1 MTGSTTYRGIQ
12 IVAADLP
19 SGPFS
24 WIDDESDMGGT
35 AATLDEARR
44 QIGRYLGPRGGA
56 EPCPECCGHAALD
69 WAHLSIERCPWCSP
83 EEEEAA

>member
-1 MTGSTTYRGIQ
+1 MTAETTYRGIA
-12 IVAADLP
+12 IRTFDVP
-19 SGPFS
+19 CTPYV
-24 WIDDESDMGGT
+24 WVHDEGDMHGV

-44 QIGRYLGPRGGA
+44 QIGRYLGPLGGA

-83 EEEEAA
+83 EKEEAA